1 MSAAEEAKQ
10 RGNDLFK
17 ARKYRD
23 AVQAYGEALSHDADN
38 ALLLLNRSAAYMAL
52 SDYKRAL
59 SDAERALQLQSPMP
73 SSKAIIRT
81 PGDGRAPSAARAAHR
96 HRGGAGAGERGA

>member
-81 PGDGRAPSAARAAHR
+81 AKCRLGPVSYTHLTLPTNR
-96 HRGGAGAGERGA
+96 EV